1 MDTRTRAD
9 RSVIRSASALLLI
22 ALPLDGLRAPAVR
35 DEIAIERVSTSWSLS
50 EILAAIRAVET
61 GGSPDGGRGALGDR
75 GEAVGPYQ
83 IHRAYWEDARVPGAH
98 SDCRDPE
105 YARGVVLAY
114 WKRYCPQA
122 LATCDAEALARIH
135 NGGPSGAAKT
145 STIPFWRRVE
155 RELRSD

>member
-9 RSVIRSASALLLI
+9 GSVIRSASALILL
-22 ALPLDGLRAPAVR
+22 ALPFNGLTGGRGSVP
-35 DEIAIERVSTSWSLS
+35 
-50 EILAAIRAVET
+50 EILNAIRTVET
-61 GGSPDGGRGALGDR
+61 GGSPDGGRGAIGDR
-75 GEAVGPYQ
+75 GEALGPYQ
-83 IHRAYWEDARVPGAH
+83 IHRAYWEDARVAGTYE
-98 SDCRDPE
+98 DCRDPD

-122 LATCDAEALARIH
+122 LETRDAEMLARIH

-145 STIPFWRRVE
+145 STLQFWRKVE

>member
-1 MDTRTRAD
+1 
-9 RSVIRSASALLLI
+9 
-22 ALPLDGLRAPAVR
+22 VR
-35 DEIAIERVSTSWSLS
+35 LSPVLDEIPIERVATTWSLS
-50 EILAAIRAVET
+50 EILAAIRAVES

-83 IHRAYWEDARVPGAH
+83 IHRAYWEDARVAGVH

-114 WKRYCPQA
+114 WKRYCARA
-122 LATCDAEALARIH
+122 LETRDAEVLARVH

-145 STIPFWRRVE
+145 STIPFWRKV
-155 RELRSD
+155 